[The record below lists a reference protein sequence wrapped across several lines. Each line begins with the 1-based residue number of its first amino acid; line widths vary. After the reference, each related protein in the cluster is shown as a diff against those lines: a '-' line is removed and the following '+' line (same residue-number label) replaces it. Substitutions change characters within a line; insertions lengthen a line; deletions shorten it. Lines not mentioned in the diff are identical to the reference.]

1 MQIWNRVKVAKP
13 AEGSGLT
20 REQFAVALRLVA
32 FAQSESHP
40 TPEAMEAAATPAAWR
55 AIKGTPLPPP
65 KLLPDT
71 RFCTTSHALMDLKVQ
86 SYCSK

>member
-1 MQIWNRVKVAKP
+1 MKAAKP

-40 TPEAMEAAATPAAWR
+40 TPEAMEAAATRAAWR
-55 AIKGTPLPPP
+55 AAKGKPLPPP
-65 KLLPDT
+65 RLLPDA
-71 RFCTTSHALMDLKVQ
+71 RFCTTPHALMDLIIR
-86 SYCSK
+86 CNRFT

>member
-1 MQIWNRVKVAKP
+1 MQIWNRVKAAKP

-40 TPEAMEAAATPAAWR
+40 TPEAMEAAATRAAWR
-55 AIKGTPLPPP
+55 AIKGKPLPPP
-65 KLLPDT
+65 RLLPDSRSCKT
-71 RFCTTSHALMDLKVQ
+71 PHAFTDLNMQ
-86 SYCSK
+86 C